1 MKLLKDSL
9 TLFKLLATGSA
20 SREVYFL
27 FVIAKLAAF
36 TVGVIV
42 GACLL

>member
-9 TLFKLLATGSA
+9 TLFKLLATGGA

-27 FVIAKLAAF
+27 FVIAMLTSF
-36 TVGVIV
+36 TVGAIV